1 MLRLV
6 VFLGIELKKILP
18 SLKEIFVLYIYT
30 IHADTLFFH
39 ISCSMYISIYIYIER
54 ERERPICSRL
64 HSSPRN
70 SKIAAIKGFFLIAC
84 NEAVEENKRK

>member
-54 ERERPICSRL
+54 ERERERETYM
-64 HSSPRN
+64 
-70 SKIAAIKGFFLIAC
+70 F
-84 NEAVEENKRK
+84 